1 MRIKI
6 LSACLTLTIIL
17 SVFLSGCGFRKNQ
30 TEQPQQPQQQQFNY
44 SAYEE
49 VDVDSL
55 MKALEIN
62 PAKVAQLVKNKKF
75 KIVGGKIRQ
84 IDSDGDQFSL
94 DTGMFSFSMSCYV
107 KDNSVAQKQLL
118 EMQKGQQVDVYG
130 QITRVGE
137 ILGYSIDVDRI
148 ELPGQTTS
156 VNSNNKS
163 AQKTSSNDPA
173 EVKKVIDN
181 FMTAFVKRN
190 PQGMKNYSFCESRMY
205 SESEVFETLDKH
217 IEMWD
222 KVLEI
227 LRQAN
232 GISIS
237 YEWQIEQLNKVD
249 SNTYSADIRFIM
261 STDSLLFPDVTIKKL
276 GGVWKVDSESFAVSS
291 GLSLTNAIMNY

>member
-1 MRIKI
+1 MKTKI
-6 LSACLTLTIIL
+6 LSSCLTLTIIL
-17 SVFLSGCGFRKNQ
+17 SVFISGCGFRKNQ
-30 TEQPQQPQQQQFNY
+30 TEQSQQPQQQFNY

-49 VDVDSL
+49 VAVDSL

-94 DTGMFSFSMSCYV
+94 DTGMFSFSISCYV
-107 KDNSVAQKQLL
+107 KENSVAQKQLL
-118 EMQKGQQVDVYG
+118 EMSKGQQVDIYG
-130 QITRVGE
+130 EITRVGE
-137 ILGYSIDVDRI
+137 ILGYSVDVERI

-156 VNSNNKS
+156 VNASNKS
-163 AQKTSSNDPA
+163 AQKTSTNDPA

-190 PQGMKNYSFCESRMY
+190 PQGMKNYSFCESRIY
-205 SESEVFETLDKH
+205 SEAEVFDTLDKH

-232 GISIS
+232 GIRIS

-291 GLSLTNAIMNY
+291 GMSLTNAIMSY

>member
-1 MRIKI
+1 MKTKI
-6 LSACLTLTIIL
+6 LSSCLTLTIIL
-17 SVFLSGCGFRKNQ
+17 SVFISGCGFRKNQ
-30 TEQPQQPQQQQFNY
+30 TEQSQQPQQQFNY

-49 VDVDSL
+49 VAVDSL

-94 DTGMFSFSMSCYV
+94 DTGMFSFSISCYV
-107 KDNSVAQKQLL
+107 KENSVAQKQLL
-118 EMQKGQQVDVYG
+118 EMSKGQQVDIYG
-130 QITRVGE
+130 EITRVGE
-137 ILGYSIDVDRI
+137 ILGYSVDVERI

-156 VNSNNKS
+156 VNASNKS
-163 AQKTSSNDPA
+163 AQKTSTNDPA

-190 PQGMKNYSFCESRMY
+190 PQGMKNYSFCESRIY
-205 SESEVFETLDKH
+205 SEAEVFDTMDKH

-232 GISIS
+232 GIRIS

-291 GLSLTNAIMNY
+291 GMSLTNAIMSY